1 MPEKSSLLELM
12 PETAMAVSV
21 PAADWRQAIHAA
33 GDALVNG
40 GITEPAYTGE
50 MVETIEKLGPYIVIA
65 PGLALAHS
73 RPSPAVKRTGLSW
86 VGLANPV
93 EFGSKRNDPVHL
105 VVGLA
110 ALDHDEHLQA
120 MSQLAMLVSDKERL
134 TQLASLDSVEA
145 VREAIQT
152 FERNSK

>member
-12 PETAMAVSV
+12 PEKAMAVSV
-21 PAADWRQAIHAA
+21 LAADWREAIHAA
-33 GDALVNG
+33 GDALVHG
-40 GITEPAYTGE
+40 GITEPAYTEE